1 MPRLYKTLII
11 KILIMELE
19 QLKQQWDIL
28 HAKLDEQQIIN
39 KKLMENAVKGKAKSI
54 SNENWSG
61 LILVIFTIPFV
72 IIMQCNYKGLDS
84 KVFYFALFLLSYSLL
99 FSIYSTLFFDKVMKK
114 RSILER
120 EKGLLKFKR
129 INNLSTFIAIVLA
142 IIFMVWEIIT
152 MYNQFLQT
160 NKLGIAIFG
169 FVSAIAFGFWV
180 TYKYYRKINELQQ
193 SISDLK
199 EFEKE

>member
-1 MPRLYKTLII
+1 
-11 KILIMELE
+11 MELE